1 MSNDYS
7 GLRPVREVTRNDARR
22 LEAARRELGRR
33 FEEGINCSNRSY
45 FLGELARVVLDA
57 ADKVDEARR
66 PVHLVEIRDQG
77 YGVQHPMACRPNL
90 LACAVE
96 RKVQEMGREGFLAK
110 LSPGRYSAEVWKDG
124 LLRVVQMP
132 VSPDCRDANHH
143 KCYGDAL
150 DELHDVVRACAC
162 TCHDE
167 HPVGGE
173 AA

>member
-7 GLRPVREVTRNDARR
+7 GLRPVRGVSRNDERR
-22 LEAARRELGRR
+22 LSAAHEALRDKLAQ
-33 FEEGINCSNRSY
+33 GITLQVGVDY
-45 FLGELARVVLDA
+45 TVELARIALAA

-66 PVHLVEIRDQG
+66 PGHLVEIRDQG

-90 LACAVE
+90 LDCAVE

-167 HPVGGE
+167 HPVGGV